1 MTIVV
6 ILLALL
12 FSAFFSGM
20 EIAFVSVNRLQMA
33 IKNQQ
38 GGVSAKILNHFANK
52 PAWFI
57 SAMLLGNNVTVV
69 VYSLYMAQLIDPTLK
84 NVIDSDLGILI
95 IQTTLST
102 IILLVFAEF
111 LPKTMFRIN
120 PNSVLSTLSVPVFI
134 LYILMF
140 IPSIIVISFTEL
152 LMKVMIKKGNRQEE
166 HVAFEKT
173 DLDAYLAE
181 NIKDNNTHED
191 QNYEVKLFHNALSF
205 SEVIARDCMIPRN
218 EIIALE
224 INETIANLNQKFIE
238 TEVSKIL
245 IFKDTIDNIIGY
257 VHSFEMFRNPES
269 IKSVLWPVSI
279 IPETMSANKILQD
292 LLKKNRSMAIVV
304 DEFGGTSGLVT
315 MEDIIEEIFGEIDDE
330 HDVEEQNNVQIS
342 EHEYRFSARLE
353 IDYINEKY
361 NLSLPESEAYE
372 TLGGFVI
379 NKLQN
384 IPNKGEVLKFEE
396 YEFIVEEVSDTK
408 IETVFLRIH
417 HDL

>member
-1 MTIVV
+1 MTLLV
-6 ILLALL
+6 ILLALI

-38 GGVSAKILNHFANK
+38 GGPSAKILNHFAKK

-57 SAMLLGNNVTVV
+57 SSMLMGNNITVV
-69 VYSLYMAQLIDPTLK
+69 VYSLFMAQLIDEPLK
-84 NVIDSDLGILI
+84 NYISSDLGILI
-95 IQTTLST
+95 IQTTVST

-111 LPKTMFRIN
+111 LPKTIFRIN
-120 PNSVLSTLSVPVFI
+120 PNTILSSLSIPVFI
-134 LYILMF
+134 LYIVLF
-140 IPSIIVISFTEL
+140 LPSFLIISITEL
-152 LMKVMIKKGNRQEE
+152 LMKVMIKKGNREDE
-166 HVAFEKT
+166 SVAFEKT

-181 NIKDNNTHED
+181 NIKDNNHQVD

-224 INETIANLNQKFIE
+224 INDTIANLNQKFIE

-279 IPETMSANKILQD
+279 IPETMSANKILQE

-315 MEDIIEEIFGEIDDE
+315 MEDIIEEIFGEIEDE
-330 HDVEEQNNVQIS
+330 HDIEEQDNVQVS
-342 EHEYRFSARLE
+342 ENEYRFSARLE
-353 IDYINEKY
+353 IDYINDKY
-361 NLSLPESEAYE
+361 NLSLPESEEYE

-379 NKLQN
+379 NQLQN
-384 IPNKGEVLKFEE
+384 IPEKGVVLRYEE
-396 YEFIVEEVSDTK
+396 YEFIVEEVSQTK
-408 IETVFLRIH
+408 IETIFVRIH
-417 HDL
+417 NDL

>member
-1 MTIVV
+1 MTLLV
-6 ILLALL
+6 ILLALI

-38 GGVSAKILNHFANK
+38 GGATAQILNHFAKK

-57 SAMLLGNNVTVV
+57 SSMLMGNNITVV
-69 VYSLYMAQLIDPTLK
+69 VYSLFMAQLIDEPLK
-84 NVIDSDLGILI
+84 NYISSDLGILI
-95 IQTTLST
+95 IQTTVST

-111 LPKTMFRIN
+111 LPKTIFRIN
-120 PNSVLSTLSVPVFI
+120 PNTVLTSLSIPLFI
-134 LYILMF
+134 LYCLLF
-140 IPSIIVISFTEL
+140 LPSFLIISITEL
-152 LMKVMIKKGNRQEE
+152 LMKVMIKKGNREE
-166 HVAFEKT
+166 ESVAFEKT

-181 NIKDNNTHED
+181 NIKDNNHQVD

-224 INETIANLNQKFIE
+224 INDTIANLNQKFIE

-245 IFKDTIDNIIGY
+245 IFKETIDNIIGY

-279 IPETMSANKILQD
+279 IPETMSANKILQE

-315 MEDIIEEIFGEIDDE
+315 MEDIIEEIFGEIEDE
-330 HDVEEQNNVQIS
+330 HDIEEQDNIQVS
-342 EHEYRFSARLE
+342 ENEYRFSARLE
-353 IDYINEKY
+353 IDYINDKY
-361 NLSLPESEAYE
+361 NLSLPESEEYE

-379 NKLQN
+379 NQLQN
-384 IPNKGEVLKFEE
+384 IPEKGEVLRFEN
-396 YEFIVEEVSDTK
+396 YEFIVEEVSQTK

-417 HDL
+417 NDL